1 MPEAMVSRILRVPG
15 YGVYACEAEET
26 TGRLW
31 LWVRQTAREPYY
43 VCGGGGTP
51 VRGVH
56 TWTERR
62 GREPPRGTGRGGA
75 VAVGAADGPGTV
87 LRVWRVRDLG
97 PGRPQLDGAADP
109 RSAVGHVAGV
119 AGDRGP
125 SRTVSALRRAH
136 RAAAVRDAQGP
147 LHNASGGGGGARL

>member
-43 VCGGGGTP
+43 VCGGGGVS
-51 VRGVH
+51 VRGVPSE
-56 TWTERR
+56 T
-62 GREPPRGTGRGGA
+62 GGGGRGGGGGG
-75 VAVGAADGPGTV
+75 VGGGGGAGGGGTV